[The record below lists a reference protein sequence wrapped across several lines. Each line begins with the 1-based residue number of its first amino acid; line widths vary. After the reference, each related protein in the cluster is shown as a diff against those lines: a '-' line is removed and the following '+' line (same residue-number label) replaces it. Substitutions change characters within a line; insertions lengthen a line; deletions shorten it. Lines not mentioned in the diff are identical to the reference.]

1 MSTGRNF
8 DEVLR
13 VLDSMQLTAKHS
25 VATPVNWNRGEDV
38 IVLNSIPT
46 EEARKRFT
54 KGVTE
59 VKPYLRTTPDPS
71 A

>member
-1 MSTGRNF
+1 
-8 DEVLR
+8 
-13 VLDSMQLTAKHS
+13 MQLTAKHS
-25 VATPVNWNRGEDV
+25 VATPANWNKGDDV

-59 VKPYLRTTPDPS
+59 LKPYLRTTPDPS